1 MFNNITK
8 YSSQNVVLYGMQA
21 SAMFDIIQSRVR
33 LPINTKR
40 DKLRERIRLIIILT
54 LHRFFKG
61 FLSNTL

>member
-8 YSSQNVVLYGMQA
+8 YSSQNMQA

-61 FLSNTL
+61 FLSNTLYEMK